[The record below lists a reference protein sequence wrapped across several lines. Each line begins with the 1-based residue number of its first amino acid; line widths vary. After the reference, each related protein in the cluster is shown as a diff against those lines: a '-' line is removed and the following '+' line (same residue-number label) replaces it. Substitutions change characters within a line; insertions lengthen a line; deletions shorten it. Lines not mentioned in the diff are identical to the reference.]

1 MKKTVKGILIGVSS
15 LLGVTL
21 LLVGGYVG
29 YVFGQYYRLEDNLDI
44 EVENKS
50 LVSSNINLNEEY
62 KISTYNIGF
71 GAYNQE
77 YTFFMD
83 EGYMEDG
90 TKVVGTEASAFS
102 KEAVLEDTNGAANTI
117 KNFNPD
123 FAFFQEVDTDSKRSY
138 HVNQYDI
145 IKETMGNYTSTYA
158 CNFHSAYLMYP
169 LNKPMG
175 VINSGIAT
183 LSKFNIESSV
193 RKSFTIT
200 DNKFDRLFDL
210 DRCFNASYLPING
223 SDKKFVLVNIH
234 MSAYDKG
241 GTIREKQMQELNAFL
256 DSEVEKGNY
265 IVAGGDFN
273 HDLLTYNPDYSF
285 TKNNKPFSENFTQLT
300 PDWLSF
306 FFDENGNGPI
316 NSLSV
321 VASSNTPTC
330 RDADITWQPGVS
342 YVSTIDGF
350 LVSSNIEVIS
360 HANIQTATDNLA
372 GFAYSDH
379 DPATMT
385 FKLKI

>member
-1 MKKTVKGILIGVSS
+1 MKKTVKGIVIGASS

-210 DRCFNASYLPING
+210 DRCFNVSYLPING

-256 DSEVEKGNY
+256 DSEVAKGNY

-273 HDLLTYNPDYSF
+273 HDLLTYNPNYSF

-306 FFDENGNGPI
+306 FFDEEGNGPI

-350 LVSSNIEVIS
+350 LVSSNIDVIS

>member
-1 MKKTVKGILIGVSS
+1 MKKTVKGILIGASS

-21 LLVGGYVG
+21 LIVGGYVG

-117 KNFNPD
+117 RILNPD
-123 FAFFQEVDTDSKRSY
+123 FALFQEVDTDSKRSY

-200 DNKFDRLFDL
+200 DNKFDRLFD
-210 DRCFNASYLPING
+210 
-223 SDKKFVLVNIH
+223 
-234 MSAYDKG
+234 
-241 GTIREKQMQELNAFL
+241 
-256 DSEVEKGNY
+256 
-265 IVAGGDFN
+265 
-273 HDLLTYNPDYSF
+273 
-285 TKNNKPFSENFTQLT
+285 
-300 PDWLSF
+300 
-306 FFDENGNGPI
+306 
-316 NSLSV
+316 
-321 VASSNTPTC
+321 
-330 RDADITWQPGVS
+330 
-342 YVSTIDGF
+342 
-350 LVSSNIEVIS
+350 
-360 HANIQTATDNLA
+360 
-372 GFAYSDH
+372 
-379 DPATMT
+379 
-385 FKLKI
+385 

>member
-1 MKKTVKGILIGVSS
+1 M
-15 LLGVTL
+15 
-21 LLVGGYVG
+21 
-29 YVFGQYYRLEDNLDI
+29 
-44 EVENKS
+44 
-50 LVSSNINLNEEY
+50 NEEY

-273 HDLLTYNPDYSF
+273 HDLLTYNPNYSF
-285 TKNNKPFSENFTQLT
+285 TKDKKPFSENFTQLT

-350 LVSSNIEVIS
+350 LVSSNIDVIS